1 MSKFNFSGFHFL
13 VVYDEPD
20 LREIIVDE
28 IKDYKGTFQEANGG
42 FAAFQLFNKHKFD
55 CVISDIRMLDG
66 SGIELLDLIREKNKD
81 IPIILI
87 SGFADISEE
96 EALGKGATAM
106 FSKPFKSQK
115 LMEFIQSCLTK
126 KSA

>member
-1 MSKFNFSGFHFL
+1 MSKFDFSGFHFL
-13 VVYDEPD
+13 IVDDEPD

-28 IKDYKGTFQEANGG
+28 IKDYHGTFCEAGGG
-42 FAAFQLFNKHKFD
+42 FAAFELFEKQKFD

-66 SGIELLDLIREKNKD
+66 TGIELLDLIRTKNTTV
-81 IPIILI
+81 PVILI

-96 EALGKGATAM
+96 EALNKGATAI
-106 FSKPFKSQK
+106 FSKPFKTLK
-115 LMEFIQSCLTK
+115 LMEFIESHLTK